1 MRIAQVAPLA
11 ESVPPSLYG
20 GTERVIHWLTE
31 ELIQQGHEVTLFGTG
46 DSQTNAKLIPVWPR
60 ALRLG
65 RPRSDPV
72 VAAATALE
80 ILSLHAHEFDIIH
93 SHGDWCYLPLLTRL
107 GVPFVTTLHG
117 RLDIVGVPE
126 LTSMISQAPFVS
138 ISNDQ
143 RSPLPNA
150 NWAATIYHGLPPDWL
165 RPSIGPGQ
173 YLAFLGRLAPEK
185 GPEPAIRIARAAN
198 MQLRI
203 AAKIPRGERG
213 YFTERLQPM
222 IDGNQTRL
230 IGEVNDASKQKFLGS
245 AAALLFPIDWPEP
258 FGLVMIEAMACG
270 TPVIAFRRGSVP
282 EVIEHGVSGFIVEDE
297 AEAIQAVQ
305 RLSELDRRK
314 VRASFERRFSA
325 SEMAGKYINCYKK
338 VAAEVRPD
346 HTTRTNV
353 TVEQVDALDAP
364 QIGFTSHRFGS
375 SGVARPSREGD
386 ANEYDAARV
395 VNDELHAIVR
405 GANTHDRKTFGRL
418 SRSSSEDR

>member
-1 MRIAQVAPLA
+1 MKIAQVAPLA

-31 ELIQQGHEVTLFGTG
+31 ELIEQGHEVTLFGTG
-46 DSQTNAKLIPVWPR
+46 DSQTSAKLIPVWPR

-65 RPRSDPV
+65 RPRSDPI
-72 VAAATALE
+72 VAAASALE
-80 ILSLHAHEFDIIH
+80 MLSLHANEFDIIH

-117 RLDIVGVPE
+117 RLDMFRLPQLVDMFP
-126 LTSMISQAPFVS
+126 QAHLVS
-138 ISNDQ
+138 ISNNQ

-150 NWAATIYHGLPPDWL
+150 KWAATIYHGFPPDWL
-165 RPSIGPGQ
+165 RPSFGRGQ
-173 YLAFLGRLAPEK
+173 YLAFLGRLSPEK

-213 YFTERLQPM
+213 YFAERLRPM
-222 IDGNQTRL
+222 IDGDRTRL
-230 IGEVNDASKQKFLGS
+230 IGEVDDTSKQEFLS
-245 AAALLFPIDWPEP
+245 RAAALLFPINWPEP

-305 RLSELDRRK
+305 RLPELDRRK
-314 VRASFERRFSA
+314 VRASFERRFTS
-325 SEMAGKYINCYKK
+325 STMAEKYISCYRR
-338 VAAEVRPD
+338 VLAEVRPD
-346 HTTRTNV
+346 HTIRTDV
-353 TVEQVDALDAP
+353 AVGQLEAWDAP
-364 QIGFTSHRFGS
+364 HLDYTPHDLPPTGPAQPI
-375 SGVARPSREGD
+375 RELNSKGHT
-386 ANEYDAARV
+386 ATPV
-395 VNDELHAIVR
+395 VNDDLDVIDR
-405 GANTHDRKTFGRL
+405 GANMRRSCKTSASGR
-418 SRSSSEDR
+418 